1 MCSYTMCIED
11 KNLNDDP
18 LQLLMGNPFWKYVE

>member
-11 KNLNDDP
+11 KNMYDDP
-18 LQLLMGNPFWKYVE
+18 LYLLMGNPFWKFVE